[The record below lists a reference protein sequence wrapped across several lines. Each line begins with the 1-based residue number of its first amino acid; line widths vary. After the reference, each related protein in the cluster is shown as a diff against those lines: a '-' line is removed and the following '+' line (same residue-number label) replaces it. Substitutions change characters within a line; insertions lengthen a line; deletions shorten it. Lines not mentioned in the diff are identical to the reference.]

1 VPPRARSVVIIRP
14 DRLRITRPP
23 SDPPA
28 ADRTVTAT
36 SAPLGA
42 GYTASD
48 TGRLRA
54 RPTPWLR
61 APAVASTA
69 CGRPASRSTTRAS
82 GLVCSATADP
92 RGGAASAAKT
102 PLATGSP
109 STWSPVPSDTGR
121 PVAIETTEIG
131 LLAEAVGSPK
141 SRSITT
147 ARSWSA
153 KGSGSVT
160 AVRLLSWTL
169 AG

>member
-1 VPPRARSVVIIRP
+1 M
-14 DRLRITRPP
+14 TRPP

-28 ADRTVTAT
+28 AGRTVTAT

-54 RPTPWLR
+54 RPTAWLR

-82 GLVCSATADP
+82 GWPVSTAADV
-92 RGGAASAAKT
+92 RGGALSAANT
-102 PLATGSP
+102 PSAAGSP
-109 STWSPVPSDTGR
+109 ATWSPVPSDTER

-131 LLAEAVGSPK
+131 LLFEYVGSP
-141 SRSITT
+141 
-147 ARSWSA
+147 
-153 KGSGSVT
+153 
-160 AVRLLSWTL
+160 
-169 AG
+169 